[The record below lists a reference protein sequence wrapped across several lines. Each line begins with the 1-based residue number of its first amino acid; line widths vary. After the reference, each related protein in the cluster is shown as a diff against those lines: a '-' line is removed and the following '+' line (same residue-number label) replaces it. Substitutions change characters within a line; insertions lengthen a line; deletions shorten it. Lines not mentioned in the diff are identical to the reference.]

1 MIFGNFLAM
10 FWKIGC
16 TKLQK
21 NPKKW
26 NNTLGFFFGF
36 HSKLVREHNGP
47 KKMDP
52 PCMFLVGYFGTFNLN
67 FDFLKKKYLGHPKMT
82 KIFFFAP
89 INTFHQHLEFFN
101 YLEKQK
107 SYSHQG
113 NPDWQHFWVKR
124 EISGGRK
131 ALRGTKNQK
140 SCFLFLICMG
150 HKYNISNFQP
160 NRWFCHKNGT
170 CHFFDKFAFLTKKS
184 QIIS

>member
-1 MIFGNFLAM
+1 
-10 FWKIGC
+10 
-16 TKLQK
+16 
-21 NPKKW
+21 
-26 NNTLGFFFGF
+26 
-36 HSKLVREHNGP
+36 
-47 KKMDP
+47 MDP
-52 PCMFLVGYFGTFNLN
+52 PCMVLVGYFGTFNLN

-113 NPDWQHFWVKR
+113 RPDWQHFWVKR

-140 SCFLFLICMG
+140 SCFLFFICMG
-150 HKYNISNFQP
+150 HKYNISDFQP
-160 NRWFCHKNGT
+160 NR
-170 CHFFDKFAFLTKKS
+170 
-184 QIIS
+184 

>member
-1 MIFGNFLAM
+1 M
-10 FWKIGC
+10 
-16 TKLQK
+16 QK

-131 ALRGTKNQK
+131 ALRGTKIKNHVFY
-140 SCFLFLICMG
+140 FLFVWV
-150 HKYNISNFQP
+150 ISTTYPIFSQIGDFAVLE
-160 NRWFCHKNGT
+160 W
-170 CHFFDKFAFLTKKS
+170 CHFIWNDPHLLNFSDLQTFWLTYKG
-184 QIIS
+184 IN

>member
-1 MIFGNFLAM
+1 M
-10 FWKIGC
+10 
-16 TKLQK
+16 
-21 NPKKW
+21 
-26 NNTLGFFFGF
+26 
-36 HSKLVREHNGP
+36 V
-47 KKMDP
+47 
-52 PCMFLVGYFGTFNLN
+52 LVGYFGTFNLN

-131 ALRGTKNQK
+131 APGGPKIKNHVFY
-140 SCFLFLICMG
+140 FLFVWV
-150 HKYNISNFQP
+150 ISTTYPIFSQIGD
-160 NRWFCHKNGT
+160 FAVLEV
-170 CHFFDKFAFLTKKS
+170 CHF
-184 QIIS
+184 I